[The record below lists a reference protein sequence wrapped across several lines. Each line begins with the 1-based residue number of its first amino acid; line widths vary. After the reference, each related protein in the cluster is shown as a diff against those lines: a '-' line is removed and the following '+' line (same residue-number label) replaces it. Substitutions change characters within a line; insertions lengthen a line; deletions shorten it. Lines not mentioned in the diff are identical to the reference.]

1 MGLNLRKGVRES
13 RGEEAGGCGDEEHS
27 RVIHSTGEF
36 TGDAQGEPQTIER
49 KEETLNGCSQRAA
62 FHMHLGNVIQV
73 DFHSNKLGS
82 IY

>member
-13 RGEEAGGCGDEEHS
+13 GGKRQVGGGM
-27 RVIHSTGEF
+27 RNIAVIHSTGEF

-49 KEETLNGCSQRAA
+49 KEETLNGCSQRVA